1 VNHFLLSL
9 TAVLILLLSALF
21 AVPYFVDW
29 NDYRHVFEA
38 QATKLLGRE
47 VKVGGEVH
55 LVLLPAPR
63 LRFDDVK
70 VADAGGNLERP
81 FLEAKRLEAGLSIGA
96 LLSGTIEARNIGIT
110 APVLRLEMSED
121 GRGNWADVG
130 RPGEAMPFVPKEV
143 LLDQIDVT
151 GGTVELTRAGAPV
164 ATLTEVTGDAS
175 AASLSGPFKV
185 SATYTFEGRKQDLK
199 FSTSASDAEGK
210 FHLKSALRDPDRD
223 MVYLLDG
230 DVAGFG
236 QKPGYDGGVII
247 KNAIAAPAEPAP
259 APAVAD
265 PGEAV
270 DTGSGFELKGHLI
283 ATADRAELPSFE
295 LTLHAKGH
303 PQLMKGKLAVEFG
316 ETRKLDG
323 ELSARFLD
331 VDALLQDAGNANA
344 SPSAV
349 LNQVAE
355 KLLTQSAS
363 TGGSFLFAIEQAN
376 FGGDLVGDLGLA
388 VTASPNQVKIDRLT
402 AKLPGDTK
410 IETSGLLTRGDK
422 GPIYAGPIKLEGS
435 KLRTLARWASGDRD
449 MTAQTSVGAFT
460 LAADTTLGGG
470 DLKLEHASGELS
482 GTKFTGAFSYRGGDK
497 PAIEMALD
505 SDRLDL
511 KEVLGE
517 DVAWRSWLSAGDK
530 QQNNPAAG
538 QPSLIASLRKE
549 NIHVAL
555 HVGELLLPSIAPGK
569 LAANFSL
576 ADDTLDVS
584 ELDFLAEGALK
595 LTGKGRIEHLSD
607 APSGQV
613 DLAINA
619 ANADSL
625 RVASGLI
632 GLPDSIAR
640 SKHLVSLAP
649 LDVTVALL
657 AKGEGHAT
665 EASLVVNG
673 TAGGS
678 DVAVKADATGEP
690 AKLDL
695 ADIGLTGSIA
705 GERPQ
710 TILALLLPDVPQDKL
725 ASGGKGKL
733 SFELHGVP
741 KTNLTGRVALET
753 QSLTLSFDGQGA
765 LKDEGLAL
773 TGKAQAATPNAGLA
787 MMLFGFEASPGA
799 TNVPLNL
806 RADVTKAAQSIDFK
820 TIAGD
825 IAGEPVQGSVSL
837 DSSGE
842 ITKVTLDAKT
852 GNVSL
857 PVLLGGL
864 VAWQRTPSTEQMLGS
879 LGGGTSEIWPAR
891 GFSLGPLGK
900 IAGDFK
906 LAAKSLS
913 LGAPL
918 LVQDATLTARVEKGA
933 LSIASVQGRLFGGT
947 FAGSG
952 TLSPRGTGA
961 GLEARADLSGGKL
974 EDLSK
979 GVAGKVLAKGPFSL
993 SFTLTGE
1000 GLSPPGLV
1008 AGLSGE
1014 GTLSL
1019 DPGVV
1024 QALSQ
1029 DPLRRV
1035 AVEAAK
1041 TKKIKDKDQ
1050 IAAITR
1056 TLRDGMTKGTY
1067 KYGAVAIPFDIKN
1080 GTLKL
1085 KPSALASK
1093 GAATTINGYI
1103 ELASLRLDSEWEMR
1117 LDGNADLPPIS
1128 LVFAG
1133 PLNNAGTI
1141 SPSVDTAAVETFLTM
1156 RRMQE
1161 DVERLETLDV
1171 SGKTPPP
1178 PESKPEADAAPAE
1191 AKLPAEAKAPP
1202 AEVEAPP
1209 AEAKAPPVEPEPV
1222 PELKPV
1228 PPPKAAVAAKPKAPP
1243 PPLAKPEPP
1252 EPKVAEPKAA
1262 EIEPKKAEPPREAP
1276 AAPAP
1281 QPETQAKPATETV
1294 PAQPETATPSATT
1307 DVTTTGDATAAS
1319 GSDAVTPTA
1328 PKPPHPKR
1336 PAPAADDWKKGVGI
1350 FGGG

>member
-9 TAVLILLLSALF
+9 TAVLILVLGALF

-38 QATKLLGRE
+38 QASKLLGRE

-55 LVLLPAPR
+55 LVLLPAPQ

-70 VADAGGNLERP
+70 VADADGNLERP
-81 FLEAKRLEAGLSIGA
+81 FLEARRLEAGLSIGA
-96 LLSGTIEARNIGIT
+96 LLSGTIEARKIGIT
-110 APVLRLEMSED
+110 APVLRLEMNAD
-121 GRGNWADVG
+121 GTGNWADVG

-151 GGTVELTRAGAPV
+151 GGTVELTRAGEPV
-164 ATLTEVTGDAS
+164 ATLTDVTGDAS

-185 SATYTFEGRKQDLK
+185 AATYKFEGRKQDLK
-199 FSTSASDAEGK
+199 FSTSASDATGK

-230 DVAGFG
+230 DVLGLG
-236 QKPGYDGGVII
+236 QKPSYDGAVIV

-259 APAVAD
+259 EPAPPTPQPD
-265 PGEAV
+265 SGEAI
-270 DTGSGFELKGHLI
+270 DTGSGFELKGDLT

-295 LTLHAKGH
+295 LTIHAKGH
-303 PQLMKGKLAVEFG
+303 PQLMKGKLAFDFG

-331 VDALLQDAGNANA
+331 VDALLQDAGEANA

-349 LNQVAE
+349 LNEVAE

-363 TGGSFLFAIEQAN
+363 IGEGNFQLAIEQAN
-376 FGGDLVGDLGLA
+376 FGGDLVGDLSLA
-388 VTASPNQVKIDRLT
+388 LTASPNQIKIDRLT
-402 AKLPGDTK
+402 AKLPGETK
-410 IETSGLLTRGDK
+410 IETSGLLTRGEK
-422 GPIYAGPIKLEGS
+422 GPLYAGPIKLEGS

-449 MTAQTSVGAFT
+449 ISAQTSVGAFT

-470 DLKLEHASGELS
+470 DLKLENASGVLS
-482 GTKFTGAFSYRGGDK
+482 DTKFTGSFSYRGGDK
-497 PAIEMALD
+497 PAIDVALD

-511 KEVLGE
+511 KEVMGE
-517 DVAWRSWLSAGDK
+517 DVAWRSWLPARDK
-530 QQNNPAAG
+530 TQGTPAAG
-538 QPSLIASLRKE
+538 EPSPLASLRKE

-595 LTGKGRIEHLSD
+595 LTGKGRIEHVSD

-619 ANADSL
+619 VNADSL
-625 RVASGLI
+625 RVASGLV

-640 SKHLVSLAP
+640 SKHLASLAP
-649 LDVTVALL
+649 LDITLALV

-673 TAGGS
+673 KAGGS
-678 DVAVKADATGEP
+678 DVAVTAEANVEP
-690 AKLDL
+690 ANLDS
-695 ADIGLTGSIA
+695 AEIGLSGSIS

-741 KTNLTGRVALET
+741 KTNLTGHVALET
-753 QSLTLSFDGQGA
+753 QAMTIGFDGQGA
-765 LKDEGLAL
+765 LKDDGLAL
-773 TGKAQAATPNAGLA
+773 TGKAQATTPNAGLA

-806 RADVTKAAQSIDFK
+806 SADIAKAAQRIDFK
-820 TIAGD
+820 GIAGN
-825 IAGEPVQGSVSL
+825 IAGEPVQGSLSV
-837 DSSGE
+837 DNAGDV
-842 ITKVTLDAKT
+842 TKVTVDAKT

-879 LGGGTSEIWPAR
+879 LGGGTSEVWPAR
-891 GFSLGPLGK
+891 GFSLGPLAK
-900 IAGDFK
+900 IEGDVK

-913 LGAPL
+913 LGAPF
-918 LVQDATLTARVEKGA
+918 LVQDAALSARVDNGA
-933 LSIASVQGRLFGGT
+933 LSIASLQGRLFGGT

-952 TLSPRGTGA
+952 SLSPRGAGA
-961 GLEARADLSGGKL
+961 GLEARADLKSGKL
-974 EDLSK
+974 EDLTK
-979 GVAGKVLAKGPFSL
+979 GLAGKVLAKGPFSV
-993 SFTLTGE
+993 SFNVTGE
-1000 GLSPPGLV
+1000 GLSPPGLI
-1008 AGLSGE
+1008 AGLTGD

-1019 DPGVV
+1019 EPGVV
-1024 QALSQ
+1024 QAMSQ
-1029 DPLRRV
+1029 EPLRRV

-1041 TKKIKDKDQ
+1041 TKKLKDKEQ
-1050 IAAITR
+1050 ITAITR

-1067 KYGAVAIPFDIKN
+1067 KYGAVAVPFDIKN

-1085 KPSALASK
+1085 KPSTLASK
-1093 GAATTINGYI
+1093 GSSTTVNGYV

-1117 LDGNADLPPIS
+1117 LDGNADLPPVS

-1141 SPSVDTAAVETFLTM
+1141 SPSVDTEGIETFLTM

-1178 PESKPEADAAPAE
+1178 E
-1191 AKLPAEAKAPP
+1191 AKPDAEVEP
-1202 AEVEAPP
+1202 AEVKLP
-1209 AEAKAPPVEPEPV
+1209 AEAKAPPVEPEPA
-1222 PELKPV
+1222 PEPKPAA
-1228 PPPKAAVAAKPKAPP
+1228 KAPVAAKPNPP
-1243 PPLAKPEPP
+1243 PPPAAKPAPP
-1252 EPKVAEPKAA
+1252 EPKAA
-1262 EIEPKKAEPPREAP
+1262 EIEPKKAEPPREVP
-1276 AAPAP
+1276 AALVP
-1281 QPETQAKPATETV
+1281 QPETQEAKPAPETV
-1294 PAQPETATPSATT
+1294 PSQPETATPSTN

-1319 GSDAVTPTA
+1319 GTDLATPAT
-1328 PKPPHPKR
+1328 PKPQRPKR
-1336 PAPAADDWKKGVGI
+1336 PAAAPDDWKKGVGI

>member
-1 VNHFLLSL
+1 MNHFLLSL
-9 TAVLILLLSALF
+9 TAVLILVLGALF

-55 LVLLPAPR
+55 LVLLPAPQ

-70 VADAGGNLERP
+70 VADADGNLERP
-81 FLEAKRLEAGLSIGA
+81 FLEARRLEAGLSIGA
-96 LLSGTIEARNIGIT
+96 LLSGTIEARKIGIT
-110 APVLRLEMSED
+110 APVLRLEMNAD
-121 GRGNWADVG
+121 GTGNWADVG

-151 GGTVELTRAGAPV
+151 GGTVELTRAGEPV
-164 ATLTEVTGDAS
+164 ATLTDVTGDAS

-185 SATYTFEGRKQDLK
+185 ATTYKFDGRKQDLK
-199 FSTSASDAEGK
+199 FSTSASDATGK

-230 DVAGFG
+230 DVIGLG
-236 QKPGYDGGVII
+236 QKPSYDGAVIVR
-247 KNAIAAPAEPAP
+247 NAIAVPEPAVP
-259 APAVAD
+259 APQPNTD
-265 PGEAV
+265 EAM
-270 DTGSGFELKGHLI
+270 DTGSGFELKGDLT

-295 LTLHAKGH
+295 LTIHAKGH
-303 PQLMKGKLAVEFG
+303 PQLMKGKLAFDFG

-331 VDALLQDAGNANA
+331 VDALLQDAGEANA

-363 TGGSFLFAIEQAN
+363 IGEGSFVLAIEQAN

-388 VTASPNQVKIDRLT
+388 LTASPNQVKIERLA
-402 AKLPGDTK
+402 AKLPGETK

-422 GPIYAGPIKLEGS
+422 GPVYAGPIKLEGS

-449 MTAQTSVGAFT
+449 ISAQTSVGAFT

-470 DLKLEHASGELS
+470 DLKLENASGALS
-482 GTKFTGAFSYRGGDK
+482 DTKFTGAFTYRDGDK
-497 PAIEMALD
+497 PAIDLAVD

-517 DVAWRSWLSAGDK
+517 DVAWRSWLPAGQK
-530 QQNNPAAG
+530 QDSQAAG
-538 QPSLIASLRKE
+538 EPSPLASLRKK

-555 HVGELLLPSIAPGK
+555 HVGELLLPSIAPGR

-595 LTGKGRIEHLSD
+595 LTGKGRIEHVSD

-625 RVASGLI
+625 RVASGLV

-640 SKHLVSLAP
+640 SKHLASLAP
-649 LDVTVALL
+649 LDITLALV

-665 EASLVVNG
+665 EASLVVTG
-673 TAGGS
+673 KAGGS
-678 DVAVKADATGEP
+678 DVAVTAEAKGEP
-690 AKLDL
+690 AKLDA

-741 KTNLTGRVALET
+741 KTNLSGHVALET
-753 QSLTLSFDGQGA
+753 QSLTIGFDGQGA
-765 LKDEGLAL
+765 LKDDGLAL
-773 TGKAQAATPNAGLA
+773 TGKAQATTPNASLA

-806 RADVTKAAQSIDFK
+806 KAEIVKTAQRIDFK
-820 TIAGD
+820 GVSGD
-825 IAGEPVQGSVSL
+825 IAGEPVQGNVSV
-837 DSSGE
+837 DNSGE
-842 ITKVTLDAKT
+842 ITKVAVDAKT

-879 LGGGTSEIWPAR
+879 LGAGTSEVWPAR
-891 GFSLGPLGK
+891 GFSLGSLGR
-900 IAGDFK
+900 IEGDFK

-918 LVQDATLTARVEKGA
+918 LVQDAVLSARVDNGA
-933 LSIASVQGRLFGGT
+933 LSIASLQGRLFGGT

-952 TLSPRGTGA
+952 SLSPRGTGA
-961 GLEARADLSGGKL
+961 GLEARADLKSGKL
-974 EDLSK
+974 EDLTK
-979 GVAGKVLAKGPFSL
+979 GLAGKVLAKGPFSV
-993 SFTLTGE
+993 SFNVTGE
-1000 GLSPPGLV
+1000 GLSPPGLI
-1008 AGLSGE
+1008 AGLTGD

-1019 DPGVV
+1019 EPGVV

-1041 TKKIKDKDQ
+1041 TKKFKDKDQ
-1050 IAAITR
+1050 ITAITR

-1067 KYGAVAIPFDIKN
+1067 KYGAVSIPFDIKN

-1085 KPSALASK
+1085 KPSTLASK
-1093 GAATTINGYI
+1093 GSATTVNGYV

-1117 LDGNADLPPIS
+1117 LDGNADLPPVS

-1141 SPSVDTAAVETFLTM
+1141 SPSVDTAGIETFLTM

-1178 PESKPEADAAPAE
+1178 E
-1191 AKLPAEAKAPP
+1191 AKPDAEVEP
-1202 AEVEAPP
+1202 AEVKLP
-1209 AEAKAPPVEPEPV
+1209 AEAKAPPVEPEPA
-1222 PELKPV
+1222 PEPKPAA
-1228 PPPKAAVAAKPKAPP
+1228 KAPVAAKPNPP
-1243 PPLAKPEPP
+1243 PPPAAKPAPP
-1252 EPKVAEPKAA
+1252 EPKAA
-1262 EIEPKKAEPPREAP
+1262 EIEPKKAEPPREVP
-1276 AAPAP
+1276 AAPVP
-1281 QPETQAKPATETV
+1281 QPETQVAKPAPEAV
-1294 PAQPETATPSATT
+1294 SAQPEIATPSAS

-1319 GSDAVTPTA
+1319 GTDLATPAT
-1328 PKPPHPKR
+1328 PKPQRPKR
-1336 PAPAADDWKKGVGI
+1336 PAAAPDDWKKGVGI

>member
-38 QATKLLGRE
+38 QATKLLGRD

-55 LVLLPAPR
+55 LVLLPAPQ

-70 VADAGGNLERP
+70 VADADGSLERP
-81 FLEAKRLEAGLSIGA
+81 FLEARRLEAGLNIGA
-96 LLSGTIEARNIGIT
+96 LLSGTIEARKIGIT
-110 APVLRLEMSED
+110 APVLRLELNAD
-121 GRGNWADVG
+121 GTGNWADVG
-130 RPGEAMPFVPKEV
+130 RPGEAMPFVAKEV

-164 ATLTEVTGDAS
+164 ATLTDVAGDAS
-175 AASLSGPFKV
+175 AASLTGPYKV
-185 SATYTFEGRKQDLK
+185 SATYKFEGRKQDLK
-199 FSTSASDAEGK
+199 FSTGASDAKGK

-223 MVYLLDG
+223 TVYLLDG
-230 DVAGFG
+230 DVIGLG
-236 QKPGYDGGVII
+236 EKPSYDGSII
-247 KNAIAAPAEPAP
+247 VKNAVAAPAEPAP
-259 APAVAD
+259 TPPVAE
-265 PGEAV
+265 PGETT
-270 DTGSGFELKGHLI
+270 DTGSGFELKGDLT

-295 LTLHAKGH
+295 LTIHAKGH
-303 PQLMKGKLAVEFG
+303 PQLMKGKLAFDFG

-331 VDALLQDAGNANA
+331 VDALLEDAGEANA
-344 SPSAV
+344 SPAAV
-349 LNQVAE
+349 LNEVAE

-363 TGGSFLFAIEQAN
+363 IGEGSFLLAVEQAN
-376 FGGDLVGDLGLA
+376 FGGDLVGELGLA
-388 VTASPNQVKIDRLT
+388 LTASPNQVKIDRLT
-402 AKLPGDTK
+402 AKLPGETR

-422 GPIYAGPIKLEGS
+422 GPVYAGPIKLEGS

-449 MTAQTSVGAFT
+449 MSAQTSVGAFT
-460 LAADTTLGGG
+460 LAANTALGGG
-470 DLKLEHASGELS
+470 DLKLENASGELS
-482 GTKFTGAFSYRGGDK
+482 GTKFTGSFSYRGGDK
-497 PAIEMALD
+497 PAIDIALD

-511 KEVLGE
+511 KDVLGE
-517 DVAWRSWLSAGDK
+517 DVAWRSWLPVAGKRQDSAGAK
-530 QQNNPAAG
+530 E
-538 QPSLIASLRKE
+538 SLAASLRKE

-595 LTGKGRIEHLSD
+595 LTGKGRIEHLSA

-640 SKHLVSLAP
+640 SKHLASLAP
-649 LDVTVALL
+649 LDVTVALV
-657 AKGEGHAT
+657 ANGAGHAT
-665 EASLVVNG
+665 QASLVVNG
-673 TAGGS
+673 SAGGS
-678 DVAVKADATGEP
+678 AVVVKAQANGEP
-690 AKLDL
+690 AKLEQ
-695 ADIGLTGSIA
+695 ADIVLTGSID

-710 TILALLLPDVPQDKL
+710 TILGLLLPDVPQDKL
-725 ASGGKGKL
+725 ATGGKGKL
-733 SFELHGVP
+733 SFELKGVP

-753 QSLTLSFDGQGA
+753 QAMTIGFDGRGA
-765 LKDEGLAL
+765 LKDDGLSL
-773 TGKAQAATPNAGLA
+773 TGKAQATTPNAGLA
-787 MMLFGFEASPGA
+787 IMLFGFEASPGA

-806 RADVTKAAQSIDFK
+806 RADIVKAAQSLDFK
-820 TIAGD
+820 GVAGE

-837 DSSGE
+837 DNSGTV
-842 ITKVTLDAKT
+842 TKVTLDAKT
-852 GNVSL
+852 GTVSL
-857 PVLLGGL
+857 PVLLGSL
-864 VAWQRTPSTEQMLGS
+864 VAWQRTPSTEQMLGT
-879 LGGGTSEIWPAR
+879 LGGGTSEVWPAR
-891 GFSLGPLGK
+891 GFSLGPLAR
-900 IAGDFK
+900 IEGDFK

-913 LGAPL
+913 LGAPFF
-918 LVQDATLTARVEKGA
+918 VQDAALTARVDKGA
-933 LSIASVQGRLFGGT
+933 LSITSLQGRLFGGT

-961 GLEARADLSGGKL
+961 GLQARADLKGGKL

-979 GVAGKVLAKGPFSL
+979 GLAGKVLAKGPFSA
-993 SFTLTGE
+993 SFNVTGE

-1014 GTLSL
+1014 GALSL
-1019 DPGVV
+1019 EPGVV
-1024 QALSQ
+1024 QAMSKE
-1029 DPLRRV
+1029 PLQRV

-1041 TKKIKDKDQ
+1041 TKKLKDKEQ
-1050 IAAITR
+1050 ITAITR

-1067 KYGAVAIPFDIKN
+1067 KYGAVSIPFDIKN

-1085 KPSALASK
+1085 KPATLLSK
-1093 GAATTINGYI
+1093 GTATTINGYI

-1117 LDGNADLPPIS
+1117 LDGNADLPPVS

-1141 SPSVDTAAVETFLTM
+1141 SPAVDTEGVETFLTM

-1171 SGKTPPP
+1171 SGRTPPP
-1178 PESKPEADAAPAE
+1178 ETKPEADAEPAQ
-1191 AKLPAEAKAPP
+1191 ATL
-1202 AEVEAPP
+1202 P
-1209 AEAKAPPVEPEPV
+1209 AEAKAPPVEPEPA
-1222 PELKPV
+1222 PEPAPV
-1228 PPPKAAVAAKPKAPP
+1228 PPPKAPVAAKPKAPP
-1243 PPLAKPEPP
+1243 PLEPEPP
-1252 EPKVAEPKAA
+1252 EPKAA
-1262 EIEPKKAEPPREAP
+1262 EIAPKKVEPPREVP
-1276 AAPAP
+1276 AAPVP
-1281 QPETQAKPATETV
+1281 QPETQEAKPAPETV
-1294 PAQPETATPSATT
+1294 PAQPETVTPSTT
-1307 DVTTTGDATAAS
+1307 DLTATGDATAIGTEDVAP
-1319 GSDAVTPTA
+1319 VA
-1328 PKPPHPKR
+1328 PKPPRAKR
-1336 PAPAADDWKKGVGI
+1336 PAPAADDWKKGIGI